1 MNPRQVAS
9 GFTLVEV
16 LVAVAVLAIALSAVI
31 GAMAQQANNAG
42 YLRDKTLALWV
53 AHNRLAELQLDEE
66 LPGTGRSDGEV
77 EMSGVEWTWRAQVT
91 ETEDPYLNRVDLE
104 VQMAAREDA
113 VLATLTGF
121 LPARR

>member
-1 MNPRQVAS
+1 
-9 GFTLVEV
+9 
-16 LVAVAVLAIALSAVI
+16 
-31 GAMAQQANNAG
+31 
-42 YLRDKTLALWV
+42 
-53 AHNRLAELQLDEE
+53 
-66 LPGTGRSDGEV
+66 
-77 EMSGVEWTWRAQVT
+77 MSGVEWTWRAQVT